1 MICKIVRLGKLMCQ
15 NYMRSIEKIKSKKSF
30 YFTFDIDIDMSK
42 ILITLLSN
50 HTTTL
55 DMRLLKIFPGEQV
68 SGSLEVSTLK
78 KLFSS
83 LNLRAIKKYVK
94 RKFM

>member
-1 MICKIVRLGKLMCQ
+1 MCQ
-15 NYMRSIEKIKSKKSF
+15 NYMRSTEKIKSQKSF
-30 YFTFDIDIDMSK
+30 SFTYRYVK
-42 ILITLLSN
+42 NSN
-50 HTTTL
+50 HAFVQSYNHPRYETSQE
-55 DMRLLKIFPGEQV
+55 FPGEQV

-83 LNLRAIKKYVK
+83 LNLRAIKKSVK